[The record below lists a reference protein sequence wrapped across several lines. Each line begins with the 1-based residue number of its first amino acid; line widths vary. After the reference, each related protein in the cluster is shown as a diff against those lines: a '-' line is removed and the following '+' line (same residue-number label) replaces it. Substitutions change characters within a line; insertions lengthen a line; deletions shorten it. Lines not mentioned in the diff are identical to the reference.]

1 MLELDDISMIKH
13 VVLLQSVIKHTLC
26 GSEREHVSTQ
36 YATHAQH

>member
-13 VVLLQSVIKHTLC
+13 VVLLQSLIKHTLYA
-26 GSEREHVSTQ
+26 SEQEHVSTQ